1 MCAFVRVP
9 MPDTASNSSTPIAEG
24 DNASLWRSALKHA
37 GLAYLFSRLAIMVGA
52 AIVAAELRADENKIK
67 ERLVWGFIGKVD
79 PHARSGSLPKSAGS
93 MVLDVLTSWDGI
105 WYLRIVRYGYP
116 SFVPQNITYDDT
128 QARLAFFPAYPYLV
142 RVIDTVLPGGDTL
155 AALFLNFVLGAGF
168 IVLVGLLAR
177 SWFGVSVAKRAMILC
192 ALFPGSFVL
201 SFAYSEALLLFL
213 AAACLYLLQKEQ
225 WLLAGVVALFATATR
240 PNGIAVIAACA
251 VAAYLAWRQ
260 TKSLKPFI
268 APLLSPIGFIGY
280 QLWINNHADESQ
292 VWFRV
297 QGEAWKEGASFG
309 LTAIRRTLEAFTQPL
324 TSPTDLITAA
334 SFVLTLFLLWLV
346 WKRHRIPL
354 PALAYSVVVIAL
366 MLLPATVTARPRF
379 LFTAFPLF
387 IAAAVWLDHPKRK
400 EWWVYLVGL
409 FMCGLTALTALYGV
423 YGAIP

>member
-9 MPDTASNSSTPIAEG
+9 MPDIANNSSTPIAES

-37 GLAYLFSRLAIMVGA
+37 GLAYLFSRLAIMMGA
-52 AIVAAELRADENKIK
+52 AIVAAELRADENKIR
-67 ERLVWGFIGKVD
+67 ERLVWGFIEKVD
-79 PHARSGSLPKSAGS
+79 PHARSGPLPKSAGS
-93 MVLDVLTSWDGI
+93 MMLDVFTSWDGL
-105 WYLRIVRYGYP
+105 WYLRIVRFGYP

-128 QARLAFFPAYPYLV
+128 EARLAFFPAFPHLV
-142 RVIDTVLPGGDTL
+142 RIVDAVLPGGDTL
-155 AALFLNFVLGAGF
+155 AALILNLVLGAGF

-213 AAACLYLLQKEQ
+213 AAACLYLLQKEH
-225 WLLAGVVALFATATR
+225 WLLAGIVALLATATR

-251 VAAYLAWRQ
+251 VAAFLAWRQ

-280 QLWINNHADESQ
+280 QLWINNHANESQ

-346 WKRHRIPL
+346 WKRHPIPL

-387 IAAAVWLDHPKRK
+387 IAAAVWLEHPKRK
-400 EWWVYLVGL
+400 EWWPYLVGI